1 MHKGANKLKTTRCQ
15 LFYINLYAH
24 LYYPFIDKHEYLS
37 PENYGD
43 QESGRQHHKGYN
55 TDAGNHNYY
64 VTHDGI
70 TLPPCDEIPDA
81 SQADNGNRCWFE

>member
-1 MHKGANKLKTTRCQ
+1 MKTIFKILMVSAVCGS
-15 LFYINLYAH
+15 LYGCIV
-24 LYYPFIDKHEYLS
+24 P
-37 PENYGD
+37 PENDDY
-43 QESGRQHHKGYN
+43 QEPGRQHHKDYN

-81 SQADNGNRCWFE
+81 SQADNGKRCWFE